1 MPFTDKF
8 AAENKRNECRIA
20 VPYSSVVNWKCDL
33 PWIRWQKRN
42 ESKAKSKPVLE
53 IVALDSL
60 SITSRTF
67 ARLQIHH
74 WTFYWKRK
82 YFLPMLFFV
91 SWTWSLDNQLNN
103 KVFYCNPRTVYT
115 NSGSMWQ
122 RIESKSHSTIK
133 YAIPKCDNRK
143 INSNERM

>member
-33 PWIRWQKRN
+33 PWIRRQKRN

-60 SITSRTF
+60 SITSRTNSSLNILLKTKVLF
-67 ARLQIHH
+67 TNAFLRLMNVI
-74 WTFYWKRK
+74 
-82 YFLPMLFFV
+82 
-91 SWTWSLDNQLNN
+91 TWQS
-103 KVFYCNPRTVYT
+103 
-115 NSGSMWQ
+115 
-122 RIESKSHSTIK
+122 IEQ
-133 YAIPKCDNRK
+133 
-143 INSNERM
+143 